1 MKKSK
6 NIFRSGL
13 LSSIL
18 LLFLVTAI
26 SCEDDEDDD
35 NSVITFQASLNGMN
49 EVPPNNSTS
58 TGVATLTYDTIAKKF
73 DVVVSLTGIT
83 PSAGHIHKGAPGVAG
98 GVVFGFTNP
107 LLSPFTYTSPV
118 LTDAQENDLYT
129 GQYYVNIHS
138 SAYPDGEIRGQ
149 LIRMP

>member
-1 MKKSK
+1 MF
-6 NIFRSGL
+6 I
-13 LSSIL
+13 
-18 LLFLVTAI
+18 AI
-26 SCEDDEDDD
+26 SCKDDED
-35 NSVITFQASLNGMN
+35 NPVITFQASLNGMN

-73 DVVVSLTGIT
+73 DIVVTFSGIT
-83 PSAGHIHKGAPGVAG
+83 PAAGHIHRAPAGVAG

-107 LLSPFTYTSPV
+107 LTSPFTYTSPV
-118 LTDAQENDLYT
+118 LTDAQQNDLYN

-138 SAYPDGEIRGQ
+138 SAFPDGEIRGQ